1 MLQAAV
7 LHPSQPTTVDLVF
20 LEAPGAEAGAEA
32 EAAVQSL
39 ALSEAR
45 FLGLL
50 RRAKGLVVHA
60 RASAPPVLRRAKV
73 YRHGHKVMEVMLGG
87 TGAGE
92 IKTYEAALVF
102 SAQGAAGAADA
113 CRVLGWK
120 KEKLAYH
127 QFPCTQKLHDVYTY
141 ERLLFRVHHRVHW
154 IFEKQVYPG
163 EGEGETV
170 WLSYLQYTHAPN
182 VEVAAVEPVVRKI
195 LGLK

>member
-20 LEAPGAEAGAEA
+20 LEGP
-32 EAAVQSL
+32 EAARAGVL

-50 RRAKGLVVHA
+50 RRAKGLVVRA
-60 RASAPPVLRRAKV
+60 REAAPPVLRRAKV
-73 YRHGHKVMEVMLGG
+73 YRHGHKVLEVAAG
-87 TGAGE
+87 GAGE
-92 IKTYEAALVF
+92 IKTYEAGLVY
-102 SAQGAAGAADA
+102 AGAGTGTTD

-127 QFPCTQKLHDVYTY
+127 QFPCTQKLHDVYAY
-141 ERLLFRVHHRVHW
+141 ERLVFRVHHRVHW
-154 IFEKQVYPG
+154 IFEKQVYG
-163 EGEGETV
+163 EGEGDIV

-195 LGLK
+195 LGLT